1 MARCVTAQDIEM
13 AQTRRRAR
21 QRGAAL
27 LRLPTDVLFKIA
39 SHTVAPDFIVAA
51 GNNVEA
57 RTALRKGTDEAE
69 RSRFGGIGMT
79 VREAEHVLRT
89 RYHDIV
95 DDFHLLSREAA
106 REALCRKNIVCKDE
120 DHPDAP
126 EDIEDWLDDDT
137 HQQVFVASR
146 FVRTLLAYGAD
157 PSGLRN
163 ESFTPLHLVAAY
175 VPSDA
180 IELARFL
187 LAAGADIDA
196 ECDPDDV
203 AGTCALTWCITLT
216 DGPASDARCALAT
229 FLVEQ
234 GCDVAKADAGFTQ
247 ANASGPWGDERTLL
261 ASLAQHS
268 TPAGERLLDL
278 VTAALEE
285 AGPERRQA
293 AADAARQRFREE
305 APRYMW

>member
-1 MARCVTAQDIEM
+1 MV
-13 AQTRRRAR
+13 QTRRRAR
-21 QRGAAL
+21 LRGAAL
-27 LRLPTDVLFKIA
+27 LRLPTDVLRKIA
-39 SHTVAPDFIVAA
+39 THTVAPGLVVAA
-51 GNNVEA
+51 GSNVEA
-57 RTALRKGTDEAE
+57 RTALRKGTDAAE
-69 RSRFGGIGMT
+69 RLRFGGIGMT

-89 RYHDIV
+89 RYRNIV
-95 DDFHLLSREAA
+95 DDSLLESREAA
-106 REALCRKNIVCKDE
+106 REALCRRNIVCKDEDE

-126 EDIEDWLDDDT
+126 EDIEDWVNDDG
-137 HQQVFVASR
+137 QGAFVASR

-157 PSGLRN
+157 PSGSRN
-163 ESFTPLHLVAAY
+163 ESFTPLHLVASY

-180 IELARFL
+180 IELARSL

-196 ECDPDDV
+196 EGSPKDV

-216 DGPASDARCALAT
+216 NGPASDARCALAT

-247 ANASGPWGDERTLL
+247 ANASGFTPHERTLL
-261 ASLAQHS
+261 ASLAQQS

-293 AADAARQRFREE
+293 AADAARQRFSEMGQYSFGDDDSD
-305 APRYMW
+305 ADY

>member
-1 MARCVTAQDIEM
+1 
-13 AQTRRRAR
+13 
-21 QRGAAL
+21 
-27 LRLPTDVLFKIA
+27 
-39 SHTVAPDFIVAA
+39 
-51 GNNVEA
+51 
-57 RTALRKGTDEAE
+57 
-69 RSRFGGIGMT
+69 MT

-89 RYHDIV
+89 RYRNIV
-95 DDFHLLSREAA
+95 PAVLLESRDQA
-106 REALCRKNIVCKDE
+106 RCAFSRKNIICTDE

-126 EDIEDWLDDDT
+126 EDIEDLLDDDG
-137 HQQVFVASR
+137 QAVFVASR

-234 GCDVAKADAGFTQ
+234 GCDVAKADAGFTE
-247 ANASGPWGDERTLL
+247 ANVSGPWGDERTLL

-293 AADAARQRFREE
+293 AADAARQRFSEMGQYISSDDDSD
-305 APRYMW
+305 AD

>member
-1 MARCVTAQDIEM
+1 M
-13 AQTRRRAR
+13 AQTRRRTR
-21 QRGAAL
+21 QRGPAL
-27 LRLPTDVLFKIA
+27 LRLPTDVLRKIA
-39 SHTVAPDFIVAA
+39 THTVAPALVVAA
-51 GNNVEA
+51 GSNLEA

-69 RSRFGGIGMT
+69 RSRFGGIGLT

-89 RYHDIV
+89 RYRNIV
-95 DDFHLLSREAA
+95 DASQLESQEAA
-106 REALCRKNIVCKDE
+106 RRAFSRKNIVCTDE

-126 EDIEDWLDDDT
+126 EDIEDWLDDDG
-137 HQQVFVASR
+137 QGAFVASR

-157 PSGLRN
+157 PSGSRN
-163 ESFTPLHLVAAY
+163 ESFTPLHLVASY

-180 IELARFL
+180 IELARSL

-196 ECDPDDV
+196 EGSPKDV

-247 ANASGPWGDERTLL
+247 ANASGFTPHERTLL
-261 ASLAQHS
+261 ASLAQQS

-293 AADAARQRFREE
+293 AADAARQRFSEMGQYSFGDDDSD
-305 APRYMW
+305 ADY